1 MKYPDLNIIDL
12 IKIWLQHKKK
22 IILITAA
29 FTSLFFFTTINTSRN
44 YNNVFIDFNLKN
56 SYDDKINELKEVVN
70 IEKKK
75 AFGTHENQKNI
86 DIPPITSS
94 ERLWKFYEIFKIKL
108 LSNNIY
114 KDFKPK
120 LIKNEFLKDE
130 YVLRIN
136 LHINKKNYTTPN
148 VERFKEEIVETD
160 KIMQMQ
166 IIEEINNLQKEYIK
180 FFNGNLQ
187 NEIRKLE
194 LLIIEKKIWRKTN
207 EEYFMD
213 NKGNININNL
223 SDKIKTDTVS
233 AFLSVTAL
241 ENRKKNLEQ
250 MIDKPNNFVLNEF
263 EENKKIIQNNG
274 LINYSKSNLFQNA
287 PPSYKDGYLFHI
299 FFLIISF
306 CLALIITTLIHFY
319 KKNLK

>member
-22 IILITAA
+22 IILITAVL
-29 FTSLFFFTTINTSRN
+29 TSFFFFTIIKTSRD
-44 YNNVFIDFNLKN
+44 YINVFIDFNLKN

-75 AFGTHENQKNI
+75 AFGTHPNQKNLE
-86 DIPPITSS
+86 IPPLTSDV
-94 ERLWKFYEIFKIKL
+94 RLWQFYEIFKIKL
-108 LSNNIY
+108 LSNTTYN
-114 KDFKPK
+114 FKPK
-120 LIKNEFLKDE
+120 LLKNEFLKDKS
-130 YVLRIN
+130 VLRIY
-136 LHINKKNYTTPN
+136 LHINEKNYTTPN
-148 VERFKEEIVETD
+148 IERFKEKIVEID

-194 LLIIEKKIWRKTN
+194 LLIIEKKSWRKSN

-213 NKGNININNL
+213 NKGNININNPGE
-223 SDKIKTDTVS
+223 KIETDTVS

-241 ENRKKNLEQ
+241 E
-250 MIDKPNNFVLNEF
+250 
-263 EENKKIIQNNG
+263 KKILN
-274 LINYSKSNLFQNA
+274 K
-287 PPSYKDGYLFHI
+287 
-299 FFLIISF
+299 
-306 CLALIITTLIHFY
+306 
-319 KKNLK
+319 